1 VNKLRQTG
9 AVFTL
14 SLILAVSAFAGTI
27 HSPGAKPPDP
37 GQTTSTSSVSN
48 PMENPM
54 EISIEISTEIIFLTI
69 LDLIR

>member
-9 AVFTL
+9 AAFTL

-37 GQTTSTSSVSN
+37 TGPTTSTTS
-48 PMENPM
+48 
-54 EISIEISTEIIFLTI
+54 ISTEIIVLTI
-69 LDLIR
+69 LGLIR